1 MARILMSGDGDRK
14 TPLLELTFD
23 EAWNLR
29 NAAIWAVVKRM
40 NQATY
45 WEAEAAEQGDE
56 FQFKGRTISRRKE
69 AAKEQK
75 LADEYSLLVAVLREY
90 IEAGPLSER
99 GGGDSCMRSSSN
111 PGSAGTPSTPGNF
124 PGPPKG

>member
-1 MARILMSGDGDRK
+1 MARILMTGDGDRK

-99 GGGDSCMRSSSN
+99 GGVSHV
-111 PGSAGTPSTPGNF
+111 
-124 PGPPKG
+124 